1 MFYPINDPDFVKSL
15 IKQNESDELDFK
27 LNISDSLKFAKTLV
41 AFANTKGGIVAIGIN
56 DQKVIKGIDP
66 DEELYMVEKA
76 AIEFCVPKVNFES
89 YIYEIDYLEDE
100 KLEESLY
107 ILIIKVEKSSDTHYL
122 TSKSEKKTKY
132 TRRGDSNFPDVSF
145 E

>member
-15 IKQNESDELDFK
+15 IRQNESDELDFK

-41 AFANTKGGIVAIGIN
+41 AFANTKGGTVAIGIN

-66 DEELYMVEKA
+66 DEELFMVEKA
-76 AIEFCVPKVNFES
+76 ANEYCVPKVNFES
-89 YIYEIDYLEDE
+89 HVYEVDYLDDE
-100 KLEESLY
+100 KLEECLY
-107 ILIIKVEKSSDTHYL
+107 ILLIKVERSSNIHYL
-122 TSKSEKKTKY
+122 KSKTGKKTKY
-132 TRRGDSNFPDVSF
+132 TRQGDSNLPDVSL